1 MTFSDT
7 EYYQQA
13 SGYLGM
19 GKLNCYNAIL
29 LVVLALILSRSEAS
43 VLYDGF
49 GPNNT
54 FNTGGFA
61 GVGKQTYNGSPIDVD
76 QGFAFKTP
84 TGSMLILT
92 GIDLGV
98 RRYFGS
104 NTLDVWITAHNP
116 NYPFDSDGAPDLNT
130 VLFAQRIDNFA
141 NGYQVLSANPN
152 LQLEANTWYW
162 LVLSMPESQPN
173 QLIGWHGGMN
183 PFLLKPGD
191 PFMKSERYTGS
202 AVPNSPNH
210 WETSTAVGGFS
221 RALRITVN
229 PVPLPATVWLFGSVL
244 TGLLAFN
251 RCRKESA

>member
-1 MTFSDT
+1 M
-7 EYYQQA
+7 E
-13 SGYLGM
+13 
-19 GKLNCYNAIL
+19 KLNNHGAIL
-29 LVVLALILSRSEAS
+29 LVLLLILSRSEAS

-54 FNTGGFA
+54 FNTSSFA
-61 GVGKQTYNGSPIDVD
+61 SVGKGTYNGSSIDVD
-76 QGFAFKTP
+76 QAFAFKTP
-84 TGSMLILT
+84 TGPKLNLT

-98 RRYFGS
+98 RRYFGP
-104 NTLDVWITAHNP
+104 NTLDVLVTAHNP

-141 NGYQVLSANPN
+141 SGYQALSINPN

-173 QLIGWHGGMN
+173 WLIGWHGGMN

-191 PFMKSERYTGS
+191 PFMISERYTGS

-210 WETSTAVGGFS
+210 WETSTMVGAFS
-221 RALRITVN
+221 SALRITVN
-229 PVPLPATVWLFGSVL
+229 EVTAPPTVFSIILGLVL
-244 TGLLAFN
+244 IRAVGRVRRVSTKHHTARGLHAP
-251 RCRKESA
+251 